1 MALDGSWHQ
10 FVSVAGS
17 EKVKSA
23 ILGMLAF
30 ALASVSHCRMCCC
43 LAIRLGPLCLLRLP
57 CRRF

>member
-1 MALDGSWHQ
+1 MKDPILQSRVDSGWMSVLLYYHGGFLMALDGSWHQ

-30 ALASVSHCRMCCC
+30 ALA
-43 LAIRLGPLCLLRLP
+43 
-57 CRRF
+57 